1 MKEMLNRQLNSYIV
15 SSILAFVIGLIMIIF
30 PKMSVET
37 IGIIAA
43 AYIITHGIV
52 LIYLDFKATEY
63 YVPFDGFLPGVFSI
77 LMGIVLC
84 YKPSVLPVVFTIV
97 FGLWVIASS
106 VNVIKIA
113 LHLRYTDLP
122 WLLMLLLGILDLI
135 AGFVLLINPFASTI
149 SIIVLTGIILMVHS
163 VINIIDMLIFKR
175 DVKEISKELKKQLSE
190 VTK

>member
-1 MKEMLNRQLNSYIV
+1 MREILNRQINSFIV
-15 SSILAFVIGLIMIIF
+15 SSILAFVIGLTMVIF
-30 PKMSVET
+30 PKTSVET

-52 LIYLDFKATEY
+52 LIYLDVKATKY
-63 YVPFDGFLPGVFSI
+63 YIPFDGFLSGVFSI

-106 VNVIKIA
+106 INIIKIA
-113 LHLRYTDLP
+113 LHLRNTDLP
-122 WLLMLLLGILDLI
+122 WLLILLLGILDLI

-149 SIIVLTGIILMVHS
+149 SIIVFTGIVLMVHS
-163 VINIIDMLIFKR
+163 VINIIDMLIIKK
-175 DVKEISKELKKQLSE
+175 DIKEISKEFNKQLSE
-190 VTK
+190 ITK

>member
-1 MKEMLNRQLNSYIV
+1 MKEMLNRQINSYIV
-15 SSILAFVIGLIMIIF
+15 SSILAFVIGLTMVIF
-30 PKMSVET
+30 PKISVET

-52 LIYLDFKATEY
+52 LIYLDVKATDY
-63 YVPFDGFLPGVFSI
+63 YIPFDGFLPGVFSI

-122 WLLMLLLGILDLI
+122 WLVVLLLGILDLI
-135 AGFVLLINPFASTI
+135 AGFVLLINPFVSTL
-149 SIIVLTGIILMVHS
+149 SIIVFTGIVLMVHAI
-163 VINIIDMLIFKR
+163 INIIDMILLKK
-175 DVKEISKELKKQLSE
+175 DMKEISKELKKQLSE
-190 VTK
+190 VSK